1 MRRGMIAAIGTAVT
15 FLVACSGASTAVT
28 SSAGDHTTAS
38 IPVESPTPSAEA
50 DTSATT
56 QSVEHKT
63 GAPVS
68 VQTTVESYTGSY
80 TLTVGRPLG
89 SAVTGGGSVI
99 EVGVPIKIDQVA
111 GSPLVSTTF
120 FVLGRVSDPIYPSGW
135 SPSSDPIGGDSA
147 VERTACS
154 DVPTLPTA
162 LHKAGL
168 LDEDDYKF
176 LLTPSVKAA
185 ACITFFYG
193 RTDKPTTVGL
203 NPDGGNPDSTY
214 PALTWQV
221 RMPGKAATPHS

>member
-1 MRRGMIAAIGTAVT
+1 MRRGVISAVGTAVT
-15 FLVACSGASTAVT
+15 VLLVSCGGTGTTAT
-28 SSAGDHTTAS
+28 SSSSDATAS
-38 IPVESPTPSAEA
+38 IATESSAPSK
-50 DTSATT
+50 
-56 QSVEHKT
+56 SVEHKT
-63 GAPVS
+63 GEPVS

-80 TLTVGRPLG
+80 TLTVGMPLG

-99 EVGVPIKIDQVA
+99 EVGVPIKIDKVA

-147 VERTACS
+147 ADRTACRG
-154 DVPTLPTA
+154 VPTLPTA
-162 LHKAGL
+162 LNKAGL

-185 ACITFFYG
+185 ACITFFYA

-203 NPDGGNPDSTY
+203 NPDGGNPTIPGTDMAGTD
-214 PALTWQV
+214 T
-221 RMPGKAATPHS
+221 GKAATRR